1 MKRLV
6 VLFIL
11 MTTAVT
17 STFGQIKIGDNPQNI
32 DGASVLELE
41 SNSRVLVI
49 TKATTAEMEAITPL
63 RGGMVYNTDTECIHY
78 FDGTQWINL
87 CDAVSFDITSDA
99 IVNTR
104 SSIAITQTPNS
115 YNLEVAQNSI
125 KSEHIVDGGINGDDI
140 QNNSIGQDKLGDDSV
155 GSDELRDG
163 SVTSSQ
169 ILDGSIIPA
178 DMASNDPGKVLGT
191 DENGLVTWQDASS
204 LTQDVQLDIT
214 QNANDIADHII
225 NDNDTDDT
233 NELTDIIFD
242 KASNTLRLTNP
253 ATAGA
258 SITLEALVGSDDQE
272 LTLTVDNRLQIED
285 GLNEIDLSN
294 FLDNTDEQDILGG
307 AVVGNQLRIDI
318 EGGNSGT
325 IDVSALTQTG
335 TDNQNLSVLGTT
347 LNITDGTGQDLEPLV
362 DLAVS
367 NNGFLTAEVDGDID
381 NERITAINLTATN
394 QLQITEGGTIISGDL
409 SALAGGGAQNLSQ
422 VLGNGSSAGNSQI
435 NDLLDPTLPQ
445 DAATKKYVDDNI
457 IAAGGEN
464 PTNELQDLQLN
475 TTILTL
481 TNPATIGNQVDL
493 DAVFATDTDVAT
505 AITASEALDGDKN
518 DTNEI
523 QPVISSDGTVSI
535 APNGIG

>member
-1 MKRLV
+1 
-6 VLFIL
+6 

-63 RGGMVYNTDTECIHY
+63 KGGMVYNTDTECIHY

-87 CDAVSFDITSDA
+87 CDAVSFDITNDA

-233 NELTDIIFD
+233 NELTDITFD
-242 KASNTLRLTNP
+242 KATNTLTLSNP
-253 ATAGA
+253 ASTAGGFV
-258 SITLEALVGSDDQE
+258 TLEALVGSDDQQ
-272 LTLTVDNRLQIED
+272 LTLTGDNRLQIED
-285 GLNEIDLSN
+285 GNEVDLSN
-294 FLDNTDEQDILGG
+294 FLDNTDDQNILGG

-335 TDNQNLSVLGTT
+335 TDNQNLDLVGNTLAISGGNDVDLTKYMDNTDEQDLSILGTT
-347 LNITDGTGQDLEPLV
+347 ITITDGASADIGPLLDQNRAILTEGTNITITG
-362 DLAVS
+362 
-367 NNGFLTAEVDGDID
+367 DG
-381 NERITAINLTATN
+381 TTATPYV
-394 QLQITEGGTIISGDL
+394 IDATGGGTADGVVTNIELQGTDLVVTGTAPGFSGTIPLGALGTNQNASQVPFTPYLSIGANDTQSAIEELKDELEANIISG
-409 SALAGGGAQNLSQ
+409 GGNTT
-422 VLGNGSSAGNSQI
+422 
-435 NDLLDPTLPQ
+435 D
-445 DAATKKYVDDNI
+445 
-457 IAAGGEN
+457 
-464 PTNELQDLQLN
+464 ELQDLQLN

-493 DAVFATDTDVAT
+493 DAIFAT
-505 AITASEALDGDKN
+505 
-518 DTNEI
+518 
-523 QPVISSDGTVSI
+523 
-535 APNGIG
+535 